1 MKCHSDYME
10 IVVKADLFKLGI
22 LIDMDD
28 LRLGVEQDQE
38 TCRATASAAG
48 DEYRIFA
55 ALSDCGTNRLVIMVN
70 VSVADFLKQ
79 PV

>member
-28 LRLGVEQDQE
+28 LELNRTKRPAGLQHQLPEMNTEYLQRYQTVEP
-38 TCRATASAAG
+38 T
-48 DEYRIFA
+48 
-55 ALSDCGTNRLVIMVN
+55 VW
-70 VSVADFLKQ
+70 
-79 PV
+79 